1 MNQTII
7 TDWYD
12 SIQAGQSTDDVAAR
26 HGLTARAIQYWLL
39 SDPAAETARGALI
52 HGELARTLDEMRAPA
67 DPADDSPLRLARAR
81 EEFRAWSWIAE
92 RREARLYGP
101 QIAVKNE
108 VVIVDRD
115 VGLLASAHDLLR
127 LFHVESSSETVT
139 VEAIPVAAIEEK
151 R

>member
-1 MNQTII
+1 MKEAKN
-7 TDWYD
+7 
-12 SIQAGQSTDDVAAR
+12 A
-26 HGLTARAIQYWLL
+26 
-39 SDPAAETARGALI
+39 
-52 HGELARTLDEMRAPA
+52 
-67 DPADDSPLRLARAR
+67 DSPLALACAR

-127 LFHVESSSETVT
+127 LFHVEPSSETVT